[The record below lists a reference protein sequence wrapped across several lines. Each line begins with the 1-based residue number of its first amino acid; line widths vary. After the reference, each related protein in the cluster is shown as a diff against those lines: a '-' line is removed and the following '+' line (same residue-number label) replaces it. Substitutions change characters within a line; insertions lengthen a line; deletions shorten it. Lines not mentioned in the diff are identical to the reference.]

1 MLPRWNEP
9 STQFGGRYILYRA
22 TDGPIAQSDKRKPG
36 SDFGF
41 FVFLLSAGCLVSRYK
56 RRSSISSMQ
65 NDAFKRFSRDLH
77 DVLSIPGNFLN
88 KKAKKNIFSGE
99 KTKQVKISEAQG
111 GSKAD
116 KALISATTGDSL
128 SDCSISEV
136 SKSASTAEDGSRQLL
151 TVSTAA
157 GEPRRHSIGTFS
169 RKGSDRG
176 GINSKSPHSPAT
188 GRVHPREEPPIIH
201 CPLSVS
207 SLEQFSTQRRMW
219 IQNCVYH
226 NTVPQLNNV
235 LKSEQAWDTVDESHL
250 HRNGRQHPNSIGLK
264 STHPNEATGLLL
276 VKRKCEFSPFAD
288 ADITTTIIVLQVTN
302 RATTKIFDV
311 EWSLRV
317 ANVERTSYP
326 ARSFKDNPGNTA
338 TMNEVF
344 LFDVNEPFQLEM
356 TVTGSPVATKFGT
369 MAGLQNPQTVTLG
382 HLDLSFC
389 LEPQEKTI
397 RTYKLRRPMPEDT
410 GKSGV
415 KSDCDVVIM
424 LGLHILEEPIE
435 DRSWE
440 TEVLYQG
447 FLTFMTRGGRA
458 SSWKRYWA
466 VLEGC
471 AIKLYDAEYQLTRD
485 VIAAFPLA
493 HIVRVQ
499 PPDYEKVDVGAN
511 GLSLVVQPQGV
522 DVRSQCNNSGNIVDV
537 SELDFSIYAFTD
549 STHLHEVWNAHLEEA
564 LDQHH
569 ANMARRHEV
578 QQAKLAR
585 RASQSLSNHSFESSV
600 PPTPLEVDDVGLRT
614 ELIDIKDWIQSEHP
628 ALPITVSLDQPAMND
643 SFTRT
648 PKVVLDHFKVNPD
661 RGLTAAQVQ
670 EGLKEHGKNE
680 LPEEDP
686 TPLWEMILEQFKDQ
700 LVIILLVAAAVS
712 FVLAMLEEDDSGTA
726 FVEPIVILLILI
738 ANAAV
743 GVIQE
748 SNAEKAIEA
757 LKEYSPHEAKVLRNG
772 SMTKVIATDIVPG
785 DIIEVAVGDKIPADC
800 RVLEIHSSNFR
811 IDQAL
816 LTGESV
822 SVNKVTD
829 VVSDHRAVKQDQI
842 NMLFSGTTVVLGK
855 AKAIVVQTGSDTA
868 IGDIHKSITSQ
879 ISEKTPLK
887 RKLDEFG
894 DDLAKV
900 ISVICILVWL
910 VNIRHFNDP
919 SHQGWLK
926 GAIYYFKIA
935 VALAVA
941 AIPEGLS
948 VVITTCLALG
958 TKKMAKKNA
967 IVRSLPSVETL
978 GCTSVICSDK
988 TGTLTTN
995 QMSVARVLVV
1005 DNTAGKVAEY
1015 QVQGSSFSPIGD
1027 ILNADGKAISSLSTV
1042 SQTLNELAQIC
1053 AICNNSSISYNPDTD
1068 SYINVGEPTE
1078 AALKV
1083 LVEKMGTDDIGTNDT
1098 LDSLSPEN
1106 RVDACNQYYAERVKK
1121 LATLDFSRDRKSM
1134 SVLVAKTATD
1144 RKTRSGAVSA
1154 SSASLLVKGAPESI
1168 LERCTA
1174 VRLSAAGEVVPLTAA
1189 LRATIL
1195 EKVLDYGEGQALRC
1209 LGLAVVENQSPNMS
1223 DWDFKNPETFYKYE
1237 QNMTF
1242 VGLVAMLDPPRPE
1255 VAAAI
1260 AKCKTA
1266 GIRVI
1271 VITGDNKNTAES
1283 ICRKIGVFSQ
1293 HEDLKH
1299 KSYTGP
1305 LIPVQLL
1312 WVNLVTDGLP
1322 ATALG
1327 FNPPDN
1333 EIMRQPPRNSREP
1346 LVGGWLF
1353 FRYMVVGV
1361 YVGCA
1366 TVFGYAW
1373 WFMFYSQGPQ
1383 ISFYQLSHFH
1393 QCSSLF
1399 PEIGCQMFTDFMS
1412 KKATTM
1418 SLSIL
1423 VTIEMFNAINSL
1435 SENESLLTM
1444 PIWNNMY
1451 LVFSII
1457 LSMALHFMILY
1468 VPFFSNLFMILP
1480 LNVEE
1485 WKAVVYISL
1494 PVIFIDEIL
1503 KFISR
1508 TYIAPPAKKLKQE

>member
-1 MLPRWNEP
+1 M
-9 STQFGGRYILYRA
+9 
-22 TDGPIAQSDKRKPG
+22 
-36 SDFGF
+36 
-41 FVFLLSAGCLVSRYK
+41 
-56 RRSSISSMQ
+56 
-65 NDAFKRFSRDLH
+65 
-77 DVLSIPGNFLN
+77 
-88 KKAKKNIFSGE
+88 
-99 KTKQVKISEAQG
+99 
-111 GSKAD
+111 
-116 KALISATTGDSL
+116 
-128 SDCSISEV
+128 
-136 SKSASTAEDGSRQLL
+136 
-151 TVSTAA
+151 
-157 GEPRRHSIGTFS
+157 
-169 RKGSDRG
+169 
-176 GINSKSPHSPAT
+176 
-188 GRVHPREEPPIIH
+188 
-201 CPLSVS
+201 
-207 SLEQFSTQRRMW
+207 
-219 IQNCVYH
+219 
-226 NTVPQLNNV
+226 
-235 LKSEQAWDTVDESHL
+235 DES
-250 HRNGRQHPNSIGLK
+250 
-264 STHPNEATGLLL
+264 
-276 VKRKCEFSPFAD
+276 V
-288 ADITTTIIVLQVTN
+288 
-302 RATTKIFDV
+302 
-311 EWSLRV
+311 
-317 ANVERTSYP
+317 
-326 ARSFKDNPGNTA
+326 
-338 TMNEVF
+338 
-344 LFDVNEPFQLEM
+344 
-356 TVTGSPVATKFGT
+356 
-369 MAGLQNPQTVTLG
+369 
-382 HLDLSFC
+382 
-389 LEPQEKTI
+389 
-397 RTYKLRRPMPEDT
+397 RTYKLKQPVGDDAK
-410 GKSGV
+410 GKT
-415 KSDCDVVIM
+415 DCEVVIM
-424 LGLHILEEPIE
+424 IRLHVLEEPVE

-440 TEVLYQG
+440 IETLYQG
-447 FLTFMTRGGRA
+447 FLTVMARGGRVA
-458 SSWKRYWA
+458 SWKRYWT
-466 VLEGC
+466 VLEGR
-471 AIKLYDAEYQLTRD
+471 ALKLYDAEYQLKRD
-485 VIAAFPLA
+485 VITVIPLT
-493 HIVRVQ
+493 HISRVQ
-499 PPDYEKVDVGAN
+499 LPDYEKVDVGSN
-511 GLSLVVQPQGV
+511 GFSMVVHPQGV
-522 DVRSQCNNSGNIVDV
+522 DLKIMTSSVVDR
-537 SELDFSIYAFTD
+537 SELDYCIYAFTD
-549 STHLHEVWNAHLEEA
+549 SSHFHEVWLAHLEEA
-564 LDQHH
+564 IEQYQE
-569 ANMARRHEV
+569 NMRRRKEL
-578 QQAKLAR
+578 QPAKMSL
-585 RASQSLSNHSFESSV
+585 RATRSLSRHSFETSSSAPV
-600 PPTPLEVDDVGLRT
+600 T
-614 ELIDIKDWIQSEHP
+614 
-628 ALPITVSLDQPAMND
+628 SLDPADDDDGNEGTTYTIMND
-643 SFTRT
+643 SFTRS
-648 PKVVLDHFKVNPD
+648 PKVILDHFKVDANK
-661 RGLTAAQVQ
+661 GLNDSQVAA
-670 EGLKEHGKNE
+670 GLEKYGKNE
-680 LPEEDP
+680 LPEDDP

-712 FVLAMLEEDDSGTA
+712 LVLAMLEEDNSGTA

-772 SMTKVIATDIVPG
+772 ALTKVYATDIVPG

-800 RVLEIHSSNFR
+800 RVLEIPSSNFR
-811 IDQAL
+811 VDQAL

-822 SVNKVTD
+822 SVNKVTE
-829 VVSDHRAVKQDQI
+829 VVADHRAVKQDQI

-855 AKAIVVQTGSDTA
+855 AKAIVVQTGSETA

-1005 DNTAGKVAEY
+1005 DNKAGKVAEY
-1015 QVQGSSFSPIGD
+1015 QVQGSSFSPVGD
-1027 ILNADGKAISSLSTV
+1027 ILNADGKVVSALSTV
-1042 SQTLNELAQIC
+1042 SQTLNDLAQIC
-1053 AICNNSSISYNPDTD
+1053 AVCNNSTIAYNSENDT
-1068 SYINVGEPTE
+1068 YINVGEPTE

-1083 LVEKMGTDDIGTNDT
+1083 LVEKMGTEDSGTNASLDT
-1098 LDSLSPEN
+1098 LSASQ
-1106 RVDACNQYYAERVKK
+1106 RVDACNQYYVERTKK

-1134 SVLVAKTATD
+1134 SVLVAKGASSD
-1144 RKTRSGAVSA
+1144 RRSTRSGATGA
-1154 SSASLLVKGAPESI
+1154 TTASLLVKGAPESI
-1168 LERCTA
+1168 LERCTS

-1189 LRATIL
+1189 IRATIL
-1195 EKVLDYGEGQALRC
+1195 ERVLDYGEGQALRC
-1209 LGLAVVENQSPNMS
+1209 LGLAVVENQSPNLS
-1223 DWDFKNPETFYKYE
+1223 DWNFKNPEDFYKYE

-1242 VGLVAMLDPPRPE
+1242 IGLVAMLDPPRPE

-1260 AKCKTA
+1260 SKCKTA

-1283 ICRKIGVFSQ
+1283 ICRKIGVFSK
-1293 HEDLKH
+1293 HEDLTG
-1299 KSYTGP
+1299 KSYTGREFDDLSEKEQRLAVSRASLFSRTEP
-1305 LIPVQLL
+1305 THKSKLVDLLQSMGEVVAMTGDGVNDAPALKKADIGIAMGSGTDVAKLAADMVLADDNFASIEAAVEEGRSIYNNTKQFIRYLISSNIGEVVSIFLTVLLGMPEALIPVQLL

-1327 FNPPDN
+1327 FNPPDH

-1353 FRYMVVGV
+1353 FRYMVIGV
-1361 YVGCA
+1361 YVGAA

-1373 WFMFYSQGPQ
+1373 WFMFYAEGPQ

-1435 SENESLLTM
+1435 SENESLLTL

-1480 LNVEE
+1480 LNAEE

-1494 PVIFIDEIL
+1494 PVIFIDEFL
-1503 KFISR
+1503 KLISR
-1508 TYIAPPAKKLKQE
+1508 TFISPAAKKIKQD